1 MNRNGE
7 WGSGWGS
14 GRDRALIYG
23 AAIFVVLLALLAL
36 AVSANATLLLDR
48 SVTLDIQ
55 SLHPAAWNALMF
67 AISWIGYPPQTLPVY
82 IGWVIALGLLWG
94 WRAFIEGSIGLGGT
108 AVTGEVV
115 KNLLNRPRPD
125 GPGIFVATRGLEG
138 GRFSFPAGHVEAI
151 TAVGLLTLWIV
162 GQTVRNRTLVLVL
175 RILIV
180 VLVILMGVSR
190 VYLGEHWFTD
200 DLGGYLIGF
209 IWSFIAIYLSHHWL
223 SRKMA
228 YRHVKD

>member
-1 MNRNGE
+1 M
-7 WGSGWGS
+7 
-14 GRDRALIYG
+14 GRDRVLIY
-23 AAIFVVLLALLAL
+23 ATLIFVVLLALLML

-55 SLHPAAWNALMF
+55 SLHPTAWQDLMF

-94 WRAFIEGSIGLGGT
+94 WRAFIEGSLGLGGT

-115 KNLLNRPRPD
+115 KHVVDRPRPD

-138 GRFSFPAGHVEAI
+138 GHFSFPAGHVEAI
-151 TAVGLLTLWIV
+151 VATGLLTLWIV
-162 GQTVRNRTLVLVL
+162 GRTVHNRTLVLVL
-175 RILIV
+175 RVILII
-180 VLVILMGVSR
+180 LIILMGVSR

-200 DLGGYLIGF
+200 DLGAYLIGF
-209 IWSFIAIYLSHHWL
+209 IWCFIAIYVSHHWL
-223 SRKMA
+223 SRKMT
-228 YRHVKD
+228 YRHVKE